1 MFKHFEVRRNLGWIL
16 FLVLSATISL
26 KAQETEKPESRMI
39 SKEDPK
45 LESEN
50 RQDPEKTNAQKN
62 ENRVFVP
69 SEEVSEDYAVPF
81 PADI

>member
-1 MFKHFEVRRNLGWIL
+1 MFKHFEVRRNLGWVL
-16 FLVLSATISL
+16 FLILSATISL
-26 KAQETEKPESRMI
+26 TAQETEKTESRMI

-81 PADI
+81 PSDI